1 MDEEDRSKEGQELD
15 AAEFAEMSAEEMEQL
30 MEELQEEMEQ
40 LAQEQELEMLEL
52 MQTARTDMDPAELE
66 RLKKKHRADEMR
78 EIVEAD
84 MKYLRALFNQL
95 ERERQDAASLGSDNG
110 VALQLAGVE
119 IPVQVDTRSAAEVAS
134 AGAPPAAG
142 GTIDMAL

>member
-52 MQTARTDMDPAELE
+52 MQTARTDMNPQELE
-66 RLKKKHRADEMR
+66 QLKKKHRADEMR

-84 MKYLRALFNQL
+84 MKYLRALFSQL
-95 ERERQDAASLGSDNG
+95 EKERQDAASQGGDSG

-119 IPVQVDTRSAAEVAS
+119 IPVQADTRSAVEVAS
-134 AGAPPAAG
+134 TAAPPPAG
-142 GTIDMAL
+142 GTIDLAL